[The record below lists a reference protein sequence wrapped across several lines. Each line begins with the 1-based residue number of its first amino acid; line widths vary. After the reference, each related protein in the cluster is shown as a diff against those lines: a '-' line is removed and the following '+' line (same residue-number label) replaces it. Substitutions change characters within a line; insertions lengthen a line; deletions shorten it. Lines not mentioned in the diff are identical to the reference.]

1 MDRDNRVNRDTNN
14 SICYTEV
21 VVVVVVIHYLTLFIY
36 IVH

>member
-21 VVVVVVIHYLTLFIY
+21 VVVVIHYLTLFIY